1 MFDKKYLKKIQ
12 DEKQHWEETLVKERL
27 AQTKEMKDK
36 FKTDSQIE
44 VNRLYTPLDLE
55 EVGFDYLKDVSWPGE
70 YPFARGID
78 PLMYRTSPWVMMQ
91 YSGFASAEETNN
103 RFKYLLSQGATSFS
117 IALDLP
123 THKGLDSD
131 DPLAEGEVGK
141 VGVPIDSLRSLEAMF
156 DGIPLDSVKMFI
168 CVAMSTGPIILPLFL
183 SLAEKSGIDPKKFG
197 LFMTNESLMEFACRG
212 TQFTTPAGH
221 FRLSADV
228 VEYCAKN
235 VPNFSP
241 LQLCGYHAREAGC
254 TAIQE
259 LAFPLANCIAYIQEM
274 SKRGLSID
282 DYAGSFSWF
291 LSSSLD
297 FLEEVAKFRAF
308 RKIWA
313 HIARDRFGA
322 KNPKTMQ
329 AKIMIYSGGSH
340 LTRRQ
345 PYINIARTTV
355 QALAS
360 VLGGIQF
367 MNLSSFDEAYQTPT
381 QEGATM
387 AVRIQQILAYETG
400 VTKTVDPLA
409 GSYYIEALTK
419 KIEKGVYDY
428 LEKIEK
434 MGGAVKAIEKGF
446 YQSEI
451 AEQAYRYNQE
461 IESKERIKVALNE
474 FVMDDDVK
482 VAALRYSSDAEKNT
496 VEALKKLR
504 EERDNTKVKKC
515 LENIKQVLKSNENSI
530 PSILEAVKAYATF
543 GEIGA
548 VIRDVYG
555 RYEEGMTRFQI

>member
-1 MFDKKYLKKIQ
+1 MFDKDYLKKIRE
-12 DEKQHWEETLVKERL
+12 EKKRWEETVVKERL
-27 AQTKEMKDK
+27 GQAKEMKDP

-44 VNRLYTPLDLE
+44 VKRLYTPLDLE
-55 EVGFDYLKDVSWPGE
+55 EAGFDYLADSGWPGA

-78 PLMYRTSPWVMMQ
+78 PVMYRTAPWVMMQ
-91 YSGFASAEETNN
+91 YSGFGSAEETNK
-103 RFKYLLSQGATSFS
+103 RFKYLLGQGATSFS

-123 THKGLDSD
+123 THKALDSD

-141 VGVPIDSLRSLEAMF
+141 TGVPIDSLKSLEAIF
-156 DGIPLDSVKMFI
+156 DEIKLDSVKMFI
-168 CVAMSTGPIILPLFL
+168 CVGMSTGPIILPLFL
-183 SLAEKSGIDPKKFG
+183 SLAEKSGVPPSNFG

-212 TQFTTPAGH
+212 TQFTTPEGH

-228 VEYCAKN
+228 VEYSAKN
-235 VPNFSP
+235 CPNFSP
-241 LQLCGYHAREAGC
+241 LQLSGYHAREAGA

-259 LAFPLANCIAYIQEM
+259 LAFPLANCIAYIEEM
-274 SKRGLSID
+274 SRRGLSID

-313 HIARDRFGA
+313 KIARDRFGA
-322 KNPKTMQ
+322 KNAKTMQ

-345 PYINIARTTV
+345 PYINLARTTI

-367 MNLSSFDEAYQTPT
+367 MNLSSFDEAYQIPT

-387 AVRIQQILAYETG
+387 AVRIQQILAFETG

-409 GSYYIEALTK
+409 GSYYIETLTK
-419 KIEKGVYDY
+419 KIENGVYDY
-428 LEKIEK
+428 LGKIEK
-434 MGGAVKAIEKGF
+434 MGGAIKAIEKGF

-451 AEQAYRYNQE
+451 AEQAYRYNRE
-461 IESKERIKVALNE
+461 IESKDRIKVALNE
-474 FVMDDDVK
+474 FVMDEDVR
-482 VAALRYSSDAEKNT
+482 VAPLRYDPDAERKT
-496 VEALKKLR
+496 IDALIRLR
-504 EERDNTKVKKC
+504 KERDNAKVEKC
-515 LENIKQVLKSNENSI
+515 LDNVRRVLRSSDNAI
-530 PSILEAVKAYATF
+530 PAILDAVKAYATV
-543 GEIGA
+543 GELGS
-548 VIRDVYG
+548 VIREVYG
-555 RYEEGMTRFQI
+555 RYEEGITRFQI